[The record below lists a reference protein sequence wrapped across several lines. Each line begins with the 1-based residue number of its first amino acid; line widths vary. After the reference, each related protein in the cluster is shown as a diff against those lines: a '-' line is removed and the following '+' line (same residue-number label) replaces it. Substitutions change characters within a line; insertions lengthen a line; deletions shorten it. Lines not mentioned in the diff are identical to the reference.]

1 MVKCLLKRAEYDM
14 LTQTIRNSVRMKLL
28 LCSDYGVDC
37 PAEFRGEDVGEVLSK
52 AKEHG
57 RKVHGQT
64 EEQVNSD
71 EVRRIAE
78 EHARDVE

>member
-1 MVKCLLKRAEYDM
+1 
-14 LTQTIRNSVRMKLL
+14 MKLL

-37 PAEFRGEDVGEVLSK
+37 PAEFRGEDVEDVLSK
-52 AKEHG
+52 AKAHG
-57 RKVHGQT
+57 VEVHGQT

-78 EHARDVE
+78 EHARDTE